1 MNTKH
6 IAGAAALAFVSG
18 LALTAQEAAAK
29 PISMCF
35 KTGNGRNFVQVNRKD
50 GYLIG
55 NATACAGDAVFSVDD
70 ASLNPRVPA
79 RVAPPV
85 VIKAANGRY
94 VQYYGARLRATAPT
108 IKRGDTRF
116 MYLLRPSHGGIK
128 LGAPLAA
135 NMKLNAYP
143 VIGRGRLMMMAP
155 AGGGR
160 DVRHILK
167 RNPRDPQVF
176 FSVTPASGAAVAKA
190 LALPWKHL
198 PGAALDIGVGGGQA
212 WVIGTD
218 QGIYRWDG
226 KTWGKVPGAA
236 VRIAVGPR
244 GLPWVVNKAQ
254 EVYRFNGKGWQKM
267 PVKAF
272 DIAIDASGVVYVISD
287 RKNGN
292 DYDIYR
298 LAGGKWVKFSGNST
312 RIAAGPAG
320 VVVASDASGATHVFS
335 NGKWSHLPGRAMDVG
350 MGANGVIWKVAPD
363 KTVHRWAGKQWVH
376 HVGGLVAVAADAKGM
391 PWGVAPNNGI
401 YAHANSAT
409 LTPKSLPKAV
419 DPKLIAALKK
429 KLGALKSALARYQT
443 TAKAYLEKAKT
454 LQQQEKNIAV
464 LYKKTEAQL
473 KSAMG
478 R

>member
-1 MNTKH
+1 
-6 IAGAAALAFVSG
+6 
-18 LALTAQEAAAK
+18 
-29 PISMCF
+29 
-35 KTGNGRNFVQVNRKD
+35 
-50 GYLIG
+50 
-55 NATACAGDAVFSVDD
+55 
-70 ASLNPRVPA
+70 
-79 RVAPPV
+79 
-85 VIKAANGRY
+85 
-94 VQYYGARLRATAPT
+94 
-108 IKRGDTRF
+108 
-116 MYLLRPSHGGIK
+116 
-128 LGAPLAA
+128 
-135 NMKLNAYP
+135 
-143 VIGRGRLMMMAP
+143 
-155 AGGGR
+155 
-160 DVRHILK
+160 
-167 RNPRDPQVF
+167 
-176 FSVTPASGAAVAKA
+176 
-190 LALPWKHL
+190 
-198 PGAALDIGVGGGQA
+198 
-212 WVIGTD
+212 
-218 QGIYRWDG
+218 
-226 KTWGKVPGAA
+226 
-236 VRIAVGPR
+236 
-244 GLPWVVNKAQ
+244 
-254 EVYRFNGKGWQKM
+254 
-267 PVKAF
+267 
-272 DIAIDASGVVYVISD
+272 VVYVISD

-419 DPKLIAALKK
+419 DPKLIAAL
-429 KLGALKSALARYQT
+429 ARYQT